1 MSLYDKYHS
10 KHNKD
15 YMYDL
20 ITNLIQKEN
29 NINMK
34 DNEIYNQFFET
45 NFINTFRIVD
55 TEELTDLNKHL
66 LDKQIEYFNNF
77 ISKQSNYK
85 QNEPVIQEEELS
97 DNIVIHSLNR
107 NINLK
112 NSSRH
117 NFRIKN
123 PIQGKLC
130 QLEKVIVPIEDS
142 SLFMNPIIV
151 VSLDTKYIELH
162 LRGTMKLIN
171 RDYGIYS
178 PFYEDS
184 FTLSSEIM
192 RIQFKNQL
200 YHVDNYCDVYKVLS
214 YKDNIITIECNVDQ
228 FKEGD
233 FIRICNFETIDLQD
247 DKCLKQQ
254 YKIEDITQNK
264 NNLELTINNCKDIM
278 NGLYIMNMSLQN
290 SIHFNY

>member
-15 YMYDL
+15 YMYNL
-20 ITNLIQKEN
+20 ITNIIQKEN
-29 NINMK
+29 NIDMK
-34 DNEIYNQFFET
+34 HNDIYNQFFET
-45 NFINTFRIVD
+45 NFINTFRLVD

-85 QNEPVIQEEELS
+85 EKEEIVQEDELT
-97 DNIVIHSLNR
+97 NNTLIHSFNR

-117 NFRIKN
+117 NFRISNSIKD
-123 PIQGKLC
+123 KTC
-130 QLEKVIVPIEDS
+130 QLDKVILPIEDS
-142 SLFMNPIIV
+142 SLFMNPTIIIC
-151 VSLDTKYIELH
+151 LDTNYIELH
-162 LRGTMKLIN
+162 LRGTMKL
-171 RDYGIYS
+171 RDREYGLYT
-178 PFYEDS
+178 PFYENN
-184 FTLSSEIM
+184 FTLSSDTL

-200 YHVDNYCDVYKVLS
+200 YSVNNYCDVYKIIE
-214 YKDNIITIECNVDQ
+214 YKGNIITIECDDEE

-233 FIRICNFETIDLQD
+233 FIRICNFQTIDLQD
-247 DKCLKQQ
+247 DICLKKQ
-254 YKIEDITQNK
+254 YKIQNINQNK
-264 NNLELTINNCKDIM
+264 NRLDLTINNCKDIM

-290 SIHFNY
+290 SIHISY